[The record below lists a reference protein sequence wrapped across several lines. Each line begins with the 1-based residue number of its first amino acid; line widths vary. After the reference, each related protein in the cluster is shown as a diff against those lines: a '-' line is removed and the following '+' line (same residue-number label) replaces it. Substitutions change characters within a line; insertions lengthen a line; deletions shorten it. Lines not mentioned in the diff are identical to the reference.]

1 MKLKA
6 ENLPMVEDAV
16 RDHVGEVWT
25 AQEKSPFHTLLA
37 YLTNRRYGKERRD
50 DEWMRRP

>member
-1 MKLKA
+1 MKLKE

-25 AQEKSPFHTLLA
+25 AQDRNPFHTFLA
-37 YLTNRRYGKERRD
+37 YLTSRRYGKERKAE
-50 DEWMRRP
+50 EWMRRP